1 MNAHER
7 RKTGPAAR
15 SCSLLSARVRHCVG
29 ALSRCFIR
37 RAAQWL
43 KMRNHG
49 RRLFVLPTLL
59 CSMTSVCAQILS
71 PNLSPEFHKPRSSTQ
86 ATPMRVRVIDAT
98 SFADIETQVVYRLYG
113 VDACSISQVAVLGRQ
128 PWPCGVVAVSW
139 MVTAT
144 LNKWVTCA
152 EIRMRDA
159 ERLVRCATAEHA
171 DLAADMIKEGI
182 AVTPPELEDRQ
193 IKAYVSA
200 EIEARKA
207 YRGIWGS
214 EFQMPWT
221 FRQSQAPN
229 PSYS

>member
-1 MNAHER
+1 M
-7 RKTGPAAR
+7 G
-15 SCSLLSARVRHCVG
+15 G
-29 ALSRCFIR
+29 
-37 RAAQWL
+37 
-43 KMRNHG
+43 HG
-49 RRLFVLPTLL
+49 VRLFVLPIVFW
-59 CSMTSVCAQILS
+59 SMTSVCAQTLP
-71 PNLSPEFHKPRSSTQ
+71 PNLSAEFHKPKSSTQ
-86 ATPMRVRVIDAT
+86 ATPMRVRVIEAT

-182 AVTPPELEDRQ
+182 AVTPPDLEDRQ
-193 IKAYVSA
+193 IKAYLSA
-200 EIEARKA
+200 ELEARKA

-221 FRQSQAPN
+221 FRQSHAPN
-229 PSYS
+229 SIDAETPK